1 MVAQIYLVQSILI
14 KTYLITKVKRYTPS
28 KVDRSANVIFF
39 SIPEQDILHTR
50 SLIDEAC
57 VHLVGKD
64 IPINDLYR
72 LGKQSR
78 SEDVNHPRPVLV
90 KFLTVWDRRLIL
102 LSKRK
107 LKDFRLSRIFVRP
120 DLSPEERRDRRQ
132 ISIAKP
138 ADLANTPNPSIDNTS
153 SHSSL
158 SYPGGPT
165 AASVSDAN
173 LVSND

>member
-1 MVAQIYLVQSILI
+1 MLLSPRPILLVRETDLLMSFSLAF
-14 KTYLITKVKRYTPS
+14 LS
-28 KVDRSANVIFF
+28 K
-39 SIPEQDILHTR
+39 HTR

-64 IPINDLYR
+64 IPIKDLYR

-132 ISIAKP
+132 RSIAKP
-138 ADLANTPNPSIDNTS
+138 ADLANTPNPSIDPNTS